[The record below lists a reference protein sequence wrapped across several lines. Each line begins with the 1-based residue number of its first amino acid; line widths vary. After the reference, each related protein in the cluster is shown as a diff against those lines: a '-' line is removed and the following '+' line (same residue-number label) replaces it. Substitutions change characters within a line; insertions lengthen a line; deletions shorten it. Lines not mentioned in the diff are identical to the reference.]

1 MGNHD
6 DILNILQQFDDS
18 EREIENFFNLMLFRI
33 ARADTEDITPNSFQK
48 PGILKSY
55 LNKWLSQTCHFL
67 RDCSSDIDSLRHDIG
82 QLLSEYEKLH
92 S

>member
-67 RDCSSDIDSLRHDIG
+67 HDRRAVQTLKHYVMISDS
-82 QLLSEYEKLH
+82 Y
-92 S
+92 